1 MVGNDNPY
9 NTPEADLS
17 SPTREDAIAVY
28 SPNQVSIGTFLAG
41 PLAAVYFLHSNYMA
55 LQKQELAARTIPLGV
70 LFTIVLIALLPFVPE
85 GFPNIVIPLAYGLA
99 VKAIVDRTQFTTDD
113 IEANPNYRRIST
125 WKVAGICVVALIL
138 FFIVMIPVLLIL
150 DGLGVVK
157 ILD

>member
-70 LFTIVLIALLPFVPE
+70 LFTIVLIALMTLVPE
-85 GFPNIVIPLAYGLA
+85 GFPTIVIPLA
-99 VKAIVDRTQFTTDD
+99 
-113 IEANPNYRRIST
+113 
-125 WKVAGICVVALIL
+125 
-138 FFIVMIPVLLIL
+138 
-150 DGLGVVK
+150 
-157 ILD
+157 